1 MTFRLVKD
9 LSEHYRPINFLALKL
24 VRRLDV
30 AKVESTCESSLPQLR
45 PMKVTK
51 GSTVTSAKET
61 RDRNEFRKLPMMPI
75 RDMVIFPYMMTPFVV
90 GRESSVRALEE
101 ALTGDRKIFLATQHD
116 ASIDEPKAGDIY
128 TVGTI
133 GNIVQ
138 SVKMPDGNI
147 KVLVEG
153 LERARAVEMNDADG
167 FFVATVRTGKGMLE
181 MTPQIEQLMQRVTSL
196 FEQYVKLQQSLNYE
210 TMIAAVRM
218 DEPAKLS
225 DSIAANLQLEISE
238 KQELL
243 DIFDP
248 ADRLARIAD
257 VLDVEIEKLNM
268 DRTIQS
274 RVKRQMERAQ
284 KEYYLNEKIKAIQKE
299 LGRGE
304 KSEFDELKKK
314 IETSGMPKDVF
325 EKAIQELKKL
335 EAMPPMSAESTVSRN
350 YLDWLLAVPWKKKS
364 KENRSIDNAEKV
376 LNEDHYGLEKIKERI
391 LEFLAVRQLVKN
403 PKGSILCF
411 VGPPGVGKT
420 SLGMSIAKATGR
432 KFVRMSL
439 GGVRDEAEIRGHR
452 RTYIGALPG
461 QIIQSMKKA
470 GTKNPVFMLDEVDK
484 MASDF
489 RGDPASALLEVLDP
503 EQNTS
508 FQDHYLDVEYDLS
521 QVLFVATANV
531 LHTIPGPLQD
541 RMEILRLHG
550 YTEIE
555 KLEIARQ
562 YLVKKQREA
571 TGLSEKNIVFSDDGL
586 AAIIRGY
593 TREAGVRN
601 LEREIGNVCRKVV
614 RRVVKNGLKHKEEIT
629 AANLKDFLGVAKF
642 RDSAL
647 HEKSEVGLVTG
658 LAWTEVGGSILS
670 TEVQV
675 LDGKGKLT
683 TTGQLGDV
691 MQESA
696 QAALSYIRS
705 RAQHL
710 GLSRDFYRNVDIHI
724 HVPEGAIPKDGPSAG
739 ITLATALAS
748 ALTKIPVRRDIAMTG
763 EITLRGKVL
772 PIGGLKEKLLAAH
785 RAGIFE
791 AIMPAENEKD
801 MADFPDILKNSMK
814 LHWVEQMDDV
824 LKIALE
830 GTLPELKEETPV
842 ALAAVPTA
850 HVPEQR
856 PHQ

>member
-1 MTFRLVKD
+1 MKSPAKQT
-9 LSEHYRPINFLALKL
+9 LSG
-24 VRRLDV
+24 DV
-30 AKVESTCESSLPQLR
+30 
-45 PMKVTK
+45 
-51 GSTVTSAKET
+51 
-61 RDRNEFRKLPMMPI
+61 RKLPMMPI
-75 RDMVIFPYMMTPFVV
+75 RDMVIFPHMMTPFVV

-116 ASIDEPKAGDIY
+116 ASVDEPSADDIFE
-128 TVGTI
+128 VGTI

-153 LERARAVEMNDADG
+153 IERGRATEINDEDG
-167 FFVATVRTGKGMLE
+167 FFVATVQTGRTHLDL
-181 MTPQIEQLMQRVTSL
+181 TPQVEGLMQRVHTL

-210 TMIAAVRM
+210 TMAASVRA
-218 DEPAKLS
+218 DEPAKLA
-225 DSIAANLQLEISE
+225 DTIAANLQLSIEE
-238 KQELL
+238 KQALL
-243 DIFDP
+243 DVFDP
-248 ADRLARIAD
+248 ESRLSQVAD
-257 VLDVEIEKLNM
+257 VLDLAIEKLNM

-274 RVKRQMERAQ
+274 RVKRQMEKAQ

-299 LGRGE
+299 LGKGE
-304 KSEFDELKKK
+304 KSEYDELKKK
-314 IETSGMPKDVF
+314 IEAAGMPKDVLD
-325 EKAIQELKKL
+325 KSLQELKKL

-350 YLDWLLAVPWKKKS
+350 YLDWLLAVPWKKRS
-364 KENRSIDNAEKV
+364 KEIRSLEHAEQI

-420 SLGMSIAKATGR
+420 SLGQSIAKATGR

-461 QIIQSMKKA
+461 QVIQSMKKA
-470 GTKNPVFMLDEVDK
+470 GTKNPVFMLDEIDK

-531 LHTIPGPLQD
+531 LDTIPGPLQD
-541 RMEILRLHG
+541 RMEIIRLHG
-550 YTEIE
+550 YTEVE

-562 YLVKKQREA
+562 YLVKKQREGN
-571 TGLSEKNIVFSDDGL
+571 GLTEDQFSIDDSAL
-586 AAIIRGY
+586 KSIIRYY

-601 LEREIGNVCRKVV
+601 LEREIGNVGRKIA
-614 RRVVKNGLKHKEEIT
+614 RRVVQNGPEHTEKVTGETVEDL
-629 AANLKDFLGVAKF
+629 LGTAKF
-642 RDSAL
+642 RDSEVQAA
-647 HEKSEVGLVTG
+647 SEVGLVTG
-658 LAWTEVGGSILS
+658 LAWTSVGGTILQ

-675 LDGKGKLT
+675 LEGKGKMSA
-683 TTGQLGDV
+683 TGQLGDV
-691 MQESA
+691 MKESA
-696 QAALSYIRS
+696 EAALTYIRS
-705 RAQHL
+705 RANHL
-710 GLSRDFYRNVDIHI
+710 GLTKDFYRHIDIHV
-724 HVPEGAIPKDGPSAG
+724 HVPEGATPKDGPSAG
-739 ITLATALAS
+739 ITIATGLAS
-748 ALTKIPVRRDIAMTG
+748 ALTKIKVRRDIAMTG

-791 AIMPAENEKD
+791 AVLPADNRKD
-801 MADFPDILKNSMK
+801 LADLPDLIKNTMK
-814 LHWVEQMDDV
+814 LHFVEQMDEV

-830 GTLPELKEETPV
+830 EKLTALDEDTPAV
-842 ALAAVPTA
+842 LANVIPPVMPASHPA
-850 HVPEQR
+850 HQ
-856 PHQ
+856 